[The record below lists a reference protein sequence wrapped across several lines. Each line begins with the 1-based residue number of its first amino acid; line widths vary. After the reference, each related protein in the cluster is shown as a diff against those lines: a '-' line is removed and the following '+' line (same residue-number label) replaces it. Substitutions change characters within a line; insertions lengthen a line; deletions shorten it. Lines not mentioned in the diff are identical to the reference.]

1 LSRHEALEAFLD
13 DLESGRVK
21 PKLVVGDEHL
31 QELSPRLVR
40 FVATH
45 YVRGDHDI
53 WIRNPES

>member
-40 FVATH
+40 FVATD
-45 YVRGDHDI
+45 YVRG
-53 WIRNPES
+53 NPES